1 MGRSHVPTFMAVSL
15 SPEMKALAGL
25 IPLGQCILDEKP
37 WGHLQ
42 RRFHVGN
49 QEVQS
54 AITAKI
60 LQCI

>member
-25 IPLGQCILDEKP
+25 IPLGQCILEEKP
-37 WGHLQ
+37 WGHPQ
-42 RRFHVGN
+42 HRFHVGN

-54 AITAKI
+54 AIAAKI
-60 LQCI
+60 LQCV